1 MLVLYYLP
9 ILSKVL
15 LWKSMGLKFLPVIT
29 LALLTPPAYVLPTE
43 LTTPRLKNSQSGTK
57 AA

>member
-1 MLVLYYLP
+1 
-9 ILSKVL
+9 
-15 LWKSMGLKFLPVIT
+15 MGLKFLPVIT